1 MRHFPMVEVI
11 ATHVEGVSHASVTRP
26 MLREFAQQH
35 NLTRL
40 HVPNDGETLR
50 F

>member
-1 MRHFPMVEVI
+1 MQFQQIR
-11 ATHVEGVSHASVTRP
+11 SVTSIVTFGDKRFLIDP